1 MRLTKHTDYAL
12 RVLLFAA
19 SNPDRHVSS
28 EEISAA
34 FGISPHH
41 LVKVV
46 HHLGKLGYVTI
57 RRGRTGGLS
66 LAKPPAEIRLGEVIM
81 ATEPDF
87 FAVECFDREHNTC
100 ALAPACR
107 LIPPLRGA
115 LDAFVAEL
123 NRYTLEDVA
132 GSRDRVRYLQLLGE
146 RP

>member
-19 SNPDRHVSS
+19 SHPDRHVSS
-28 EEISAA
+28 EEISEA
-34 FGISPHH
+34 FGISPNH

-46 HHLGKLGYVTI
+46 HRLGKSGFVAI

-66 LAKPPAEIRLGEVIM
+66 LARPPEEIRLGDVVA

-100 ALAPACR
+100 ALAPACA
-107 LIPPLRGA
+107 LIPPLRQA
-115 LDAFVAEL
+115 MAAFLAEL
-123 NRYTLEDVA
+123 SRHTLADVA
-132 GSRDRVRYLQLLGE
+132 GARHRVRYLKLLQE